1 MHKSQVLLFLF
12 LMGVISGVAHAQEMS
27 RFGLSFERDQL
38 RNFKIDN
45 ENYRESRSYT
55 FRFSFYENK
64 VTNIEYSLHHTRGY
78 DESVAYSFG
87 LSAAYVLTLSEDVLL
102 KPGLSFDAYKLKDR
116 KCNSLVKTVIRS
128 VFDIDDSK
136 CDDDQHTS
144 FTPRLTAEIKIS
156 DPMSLVFRTDYRFM
170 YSIVEYEE
178 VVTEISSSGVP
189 SNVQVYGT
197 DNSFY
202 GAGIGFGAG
211 LRYNF

>member
-12 LMGVISGVAHAQEMS
+12 LMVFTSGVAQAQDKS

-55 FRFSFYENK
+55 FRFSFYENTY
-64 VTNIEYSLHHTRGY
+64 TNIEYSLHHTRGY

-87 LSAAYVLTLSEDVLL
+87 FSAAYVVTLADDILL
-102 KPGLSFDAYKLKDR
+102 KPGLSLDAYKLKGR
-116 KCNSLVKTVIRS
+116 KCNSFMNSVIRS
-128 VFDIDDSK
+128 VFNIDDSK

-170 YSIVEYEE
+170 YSVFEYEE
-178 VVTEISSSGVP
+178 VITEINSSGEP
-189 SNVQVYGT
+189 SNVQIHGT
-197 DNSFY
+197 GHSFY